1 MEKDIYELTDEI
13 ININHQITSY
23 LIDFAQAEMEG
34 QEVKV
39 ERNSILKLLFER
51 LQAKY
56 REIQQKL
63 KDVQIVKFED
73 FINGNYTIVKDIEED
88 EDYANEETKDMK
100 ATTIDELLNYIES
113 IYVNFHYISDN
124 GDITKE
130 TIETQDSIYKWNGFE
145 DLRYM
150 EYIMQRCALEDMR
163 KRMVIN
169 EETRDLS
176 FDEKRYV
183 LTDLAEKKFYKE
195 FAIRQVSQEIKE
207 LESKKEETELEK
219 YERIRRK
226 LYESKY
232 IAYYEYLN
240 NMYNGIIQENE
251 IGKLARIKKFIDAGA
266 EQIILGMT
274 KYEIEQNIRIDI
286 TKMQNDFIEAMDI
299 TLEVEDLDREI

>member
-130 TIETQDSIYKWNGFE
+130 TIETQDSIYK
-145 DLRYM
+145 
-150 EYIMQRCALEDMR
+150 
-163 KRMVIN
+163 
-169 EETRDLS
+169 
-176 FDEKRYV
+176 
-183 LTDLAEKKFYKE
+183 
-195 FAIRQVSQEIKE
+195 
-207 LESKKEETELEK
+207 
-219 YERIRRK
+219 
-226 LYESKY
+226 
-232 IAYYEYLN
+232 
-240 NMYNGIIQENE
+240 
-251 IGKLARIKKFIDAGA
+251 
-266 EQIILGMT
+266 
-274 KYEIEQNIRIDI
+274 
-286 TKMQNDFIEAMDI
+286 
-299 TLEVEDLDREI
+299 

>member
-130 TIETQDSIYKWNGFE
+130 TIETQDSIYKGNGFE